1 MEHKVDF
8 LFKDEVVK
16 KGAQLFNLDFSSLEK
31 LGSFEN
37 YVFSAKRNSEDCIL
51 RFTHSSHR
59 TRQQVE
65 AELAWLQ
72 FLQKKQAPV
81 CGPFESPN
89 GQLVEVI
96 SVEDTFFFVSL
107 FEKAEGNAVKV
118 DTPEFN
124 EKLFFAWGE
133 ATGILHKLS
142 RDYVEKE
149 NIIKRPDLVEEFHV
163 QFAPSIPEDEA
174 VQEKV
179 EKVLTSI
186 KKLPKDKE
194 RYRLIHSDI
203 HSGNFFFDGENIT
216 IFDFDD
222 CSYHHIIGDIA
233 IPIYYSVWFNNSI
246 TDKTKFINE
255 IFFPAFMKGYLK
267 ENPIDLKLLDDIPL
281 FLKLR
286 DCELYGVL
294 HKKWDISSLTEKQI
308 TLLSEIRERIVSE
321 MPIVDLHLDTIK
333 KI

>member
-1 MEHKVDF
+1 MEQNVEI

-16 KGAQLFNLDFSSLEK
+16 QGAELFNLNSSSLKK

-37 YVFSAKRNSEDCIL
+37 YVFSGERDGKDCIL

-59 TRQQVE
+59 TKQQVE

-72 FLQKKQAPV
+72 FLQKNQAPV
-81 CGPFESPN
+81 CGPFKSAN

-96 SVEDTFFFVSL
+96 SAEETFFFVSL
-107 FEKAEGNAVKV
+107 FEKAEGNAVNV
-118 DTPEFN
+118 NAPEFN
-124 EKLFFAWGE
+124 QKLFFAWGK
-133 ATGILHKLS
+133 ATGILHRLS
-142 RDYVEKE
+142 DEYVEKE
-149 NIIKRPDLVEEFHV
+149 KIIKRPDLVDEFRF
-163 QFAPSIPEDEA
+163 QFAPSIPKDDA
-174 VQEKV
+174 VQENV
-179 EKVLTSI
+179 EKVLTRI
-186 KKLPKDKE
+186 KQLPKDKE

-203 HSGNFFFDGENIT
+203 HSGNFFFDGEKIT

-246 TDKTKFINE
+246 SDKAKFINE
-255 IFFPAFMKGYLK
+255 IFLPAFMKGFLT
-267 ENPIDLKLLDDIPL
+267 ENPINLQLLNDIPL

-294 HKKWDISSLTEKQI
+294 HKKWDLTSLNEKQVA
-308 TLLSEIRERIVSE
+308 LLSEIRERIVSE
-321 MPIVDLHLDTIK
+321 TPIVEVNFDNLN
-333 KI
+333 